1 MFYKI
6 ESINNCDPK
15 YSPSDGGSV
24 TWYEP
29 SPVSATSNTAEVL
42 PPGIVQVYEGSS
54 ATINWNFSLSVGLGL
69 GFIIK
74 FNTVGIVNIG
84 RDGSAA
90 GPIRAEFQKRFNVS
104 ATPQTASLSISPVTI
119 ADDKSNGEFSCELND
134 ANGDTWKRAIQVHVI
149 GKLRVLLTIRKAYP
163 NCSILLSESC
173 LNTVLAG
180 KKNSTSL
187 LTNSFSFSLVY
198 LESKT

>member
-1 MFYKI
+1 MFLFK
-6 ESINNCDPK
+6 CDLK

-29 SPVSATSNTAEVL
+29 SPVSTTSNTAEVL

-54 ATINWNFSLSVGLGL
+54 VTLNWNFSLSVGLGL

-84 RDGSAA
+84 KDGSAA
-90 GPIRAEFQKRFNVS
+90 GPIRAEFQKRFSVS
-104 ATPQTASLSISPVTI
+104 ATPQSASLSISPVTI

-134 ANGDTWKRAIQVHVI
+134 ANSDAWKRAIQVQVI
-149 GKLRVLLTIRKAYP
+149 GKL
-163 NCSILLSESC
+163 ES
-173 LNTVLAG
+173 VADF
-180 KKNSTSL
+180 KKG
-187 LTNSFSFSLVY
+187 VP
-198 LESKT
+198 

>member
-24 TWYEP
+24 TWCEP
-29 SPVSATSNTAEVL
+29 SPVSKTSNTAEVL

-54 ATINWNFSLSVGLGL
+54 ATMNWNFSLSAGLGI

-74 FNTVGIVNIG
+74 FDTVGIVSIG
-84 RDGSAA
+84 KDGSAA
-90 GPIRAEFQKRFNVS
+90 GPIRAEFRKRFNVS

-134 ANGDTWKRAIQVHVI
+134 GNGDIWKRAIQVHVI
-149 GKLRVLLTIRKAYP
+149 GKLRVSLRIRKAYF

-173 LNTVLAG
+173 LNAVLAG
-180 KKNSTSL
+180 KKTSTSL